1 MANAS
6 PSRSGFGPW
15 KVPRLGDSHRVERPA
30 TRIVTGTVGG
40 WTDTPDSA
48 PRLRQRP
55 ENSGALIRMEL
66 ELRWNPT
73 LQNALIRVH
82 WCAAVRCCVAAGAP
96 SSSAVVE
103 VPKFKSR
110 QPPLSAGFVLH
121 PSHLPL
127 SPFRSPFRIANL
139 ARCSRAELPSR
150 LFRSPGSLSQA
161 FHPRRMFDQR
171 RGSRVNTN
179 LGSDCDAASMSTRPV
194 HTRRTGLH
202 EFGYLLLTRVSTE

>member
-150 LFRSPGSLSQA
+150 LFRSPVPGRCPRPFIPVACLIKGGVLGSTPTSDRTATLPACRLDQFTLVEPA
-161 FHPRRMFDQR
+161 FM
-171 RGSRVNTN
+171 N
-179 LGSDCDAASMSTRPV
+179 LGIC
-194 HTRRTGLH
+194 
-202 EFGYLLLTRVSTE
+202 Y